1 MCDAPF
7 REFGSFIVLNGN
19 ADLPQHL
26 LVALADRRS
35 QGGYRL
41 RGVEIE
47 DKARFD
53 LFCKN
58 VRNGFE
64 REQGRKLLNQAA
76 NTIFKQIQTS
86 FFK

>member
-47 DKARFD
+47 D
-53 LFCKN
+53 
-58 VRNGFE
+58 
-64 REQGRKLLNQAA
+64 
-76 NTIFKQIQTS
+76 T
-86 FFK
+86 